1 MYRMIHDFHSMERE
15 MIEIEFSNEQVNQ
28 LRELHLQHPHPVVRC
43 RALTLVLKSQ
53 NIAHHKIAD
62 TVGLCT
68 NTVREY
74 FGMYQQGGIDQ
85 LTMISFRKPES
96 KLAPFKSIIIEYFE
110 KTPPSTMAQA
120 CFDIE
125 KLIGVSIKTE
135 AMRRY
140 VKFLGL
146 KYRKVGAIPAKADID
161 AQQKYYDE
169 QLKPRLDEAKA
180 GKRQVYFVDAAHFV
194 LGAFLSY
201 LWSFVRVFVRTPCG
215 RQRFNVLGALNAITK
230 KIITVTN
237 DSYITSIQ
245 VCELLRKLA
254 VSTTLPITLVL
265 DNARYQRCHLVMD
278 LAKELGIELL
288 FLPAYS
294 PNLNLIER
302 LWKLVKKEC
311 LNSRYYE
318 NFPLFRNAIQAFL
331 DTMND
336 THQKKLASLLTLE
349 FQTFNENQF
358 KFAA

>member
-1 MYRMIHDFHSMERE
+1 MILDFHSMERE
-15 MIEIEFSNEQVNQ
+15 MIEIEFSNEQINQ

-62 TVGLCT
+62 TVNLCT

-125 KLIGVSIKTE
+125 KLIGVSIKIE

-161 AQQKYYDE
+161 AQQKYYNE